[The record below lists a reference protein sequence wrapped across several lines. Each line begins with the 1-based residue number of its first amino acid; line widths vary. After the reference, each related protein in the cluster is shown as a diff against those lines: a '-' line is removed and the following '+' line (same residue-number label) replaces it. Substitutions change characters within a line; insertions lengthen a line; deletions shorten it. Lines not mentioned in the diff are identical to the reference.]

1 MQKKVN
7 EKGVTLIALIVT
19 IVVLLI
25 LAGIS
30 ISAGSGTIKKA
41 QLEELRSNMLLIQA
55 KAKEYVEE
63 ANFKMGINK
72 KKKKK
77 AEVRKAVYED
87 EAKLKPAKG
96 ISAPSEIP
104 VSEDTC
110 YQVTED
116 AMKLWGI
123 NGIELND
130 NEYYLI
136 NFNDTDATLE
146 VYNTQGYDGK
156 YSLTEIDKLD

>member
-41 QLEELRSNMLLIQA
+41 QLEDLRSNMLLIQA
-55 KAKEYVEE
+55 KSKEYVEE
-63 ANFKMGINK
+63 ANFKMGINP
-72 KKKKK
+72 
-77 AEVRKAVYED
+77 D
-87 EAKLKPAKG
+87 SAKLKPAKG

>member
-7 EKGVTLIALIVT
+7 ENGITLIALTVT
-19 IVVLLI
+19 IIVLLI

-63 ANFKMGINK
+63 ANFKMGINPDSA
-72 KKKKK
+72 KK

-96 ISAPSEIP
+96 IPAPSEIP